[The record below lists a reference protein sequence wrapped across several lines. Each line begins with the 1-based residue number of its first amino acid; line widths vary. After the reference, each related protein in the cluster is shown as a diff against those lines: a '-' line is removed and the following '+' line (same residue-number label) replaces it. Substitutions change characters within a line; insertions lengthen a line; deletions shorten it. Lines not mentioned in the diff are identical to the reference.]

1 MAAREMSEG
10 AHAATEGYRAE
21 EIGERATGLHDE
33 TKWSVLTTEFWAMV
47 LVIVAILIAS
57 AVSDSFGD
65 RRAWLYVAIVATGY
79 IVSRGLAKA
88 GVGHLPIGALRRQ
101 RK

>member
-1 MAAREMSEG
+1 MAAREMNESKRSEP
-10 AHAATEGYRAE
+10 EGYRAE
-21 EIGERATGLHDE
+21 ELGERVTGLHDE
-33 TKWSVLTTEFWAMV
+33 TKWSVLTTEFWAMA

-65 RRAWLYVAIVATGY
+65 RRAWLYGSIVASCY